1 MNFDLTVQVPKRKEF
16 IWNLLGSIANAST
29 SVVLLMAT
37 TQIAGTTEA
46 GLFSL
51 AIANAQLFITIGN
64 FGVRPYQATD
74 IYNRFQ
80 FEIYYTHRIVTC
92 MFMLLIS
99 FLYCFINHSNDKKFI
114 VIILFTILK
123 MVDAF
128 ADVLEGYM
136 QQLNRLDLAGFAWF
150 FRTALYSAAYSC
162 GLWFSRDIV
171 TAALAAIGVAVL
183 CLYLMLFMPVQRH
196 RGKIHVQFDAGLM
209 WQLTKEC
216 FPLFFALFLM
226 MYLINV
232 PKYAIDNQMS
242 LDNQTYYNIIY
253 MPAQVINLLSV
264 FAFKPLLTQM
274 AEYWNNNKIRD
285 LKQYIYRLYVYILG
299 ITILAMGT
307 AYVMGIPVLSLIYG
321 VELGHLK
328 PELLVILI
336 GGGFNAVVNML
347 YYVLTALRMQKN
359 ILISYVVVSLVAYV
373 IASWSV
379 KRWELMGAVCAYVT
393 LMCML
398 AIWMSIN
405 MYQRMNK
412 KDTH

>member
-1 MNFDLTVQVPKRKEF
+1 MNFDLTVQVSKRKEF

-29 SVVLLMAT
+29 SVILLMAT

-80 FEIYYTHRIVTC
+80 FEIYCTHRIVTC
-92 MFMLLIS
+92 IFMLLIS
-99 FLYCFINHSNDKKFI
+99 FLYCLINHSNDKKFI

-123 MVDAF
+123 LVDAF

-162 GLWFSRDIV
+162 GLWFSRDII

-196 RGKIHVQFDAGLM
+196 RGKIHVQFDTGLM

-216 FPLFFALFLM
+216 FPLFFTLFLM

-232 PKYAIDNQMS
+232 PKYVIDNQMS

-274 AEYWNNNKIRD
+274 AEYWNNNKVRE

-299 ITILAMGT
+299 ITILAMGS

-379 KRWELMGAVCAYVT
+379 KRWELMGAVCAYVV
-393 LMCML
+393 LMCLL
-398 AIWMSIN
+398 AVWMTIS
-405 MYQRMNK
+405 MYRCIARQK
-412 KDTH
+412 C

>member
-16 IWNLLGSIANAST
+16 FWNLVGSIANAST
-29 SVVLLMAT
+29 TVILLMAT
-37 TQIAGTTEA
+37 TQIVGTTEA

-92 MFMLLIS
+92 IFMLLIS
-99 FLYCFINHSNDKKFI
+99 FLYCFINHSDNKKYI

-136 QQLNRLDLAGFAWF
+136 QLLNRLDLAGFAWF

-162 GLWFSRDIV
+162 GLWLSRDIV
-171 TAALAAIGVAVL
+171 IAVLVAIGTAVL
-183 CLYLMLFMPVQRH
+183 CLYLMLLVPVQRY
-196 RGKIHVQFDAGLM
+196 RGKIHVWFDTRLM

-216 FPLFFALFLM
+216 FPLFLALFLM

-242 LDNQTYYNIIY
+242 LENQTYYNIIY

-274 AEYWNNNKIRD
+274 AEYWNNGNVGE
-285 LKQYIYRLYVYILG
+285 LKKYIYRLYSYILG
-299 ITILAMGT
+299 ITILGMGA
-307 AYVMGIPVLSLIYG
+307 AYILGIPVLSLIYG

-359 ILISYVVVSLVAYV
+359 ILTSYIVISLVAYV
-373 IASWSV
+373 IADWFV
-379 KRWELMGAVCAYVT
+379 RRWELMGAVCVYVV
-393 LMCML
+393 LMCLL
-398 AIWMSIN
+398 AVWMTIS
-405 MYQRMNK
+405 MYQCIERKN
-412 KDTH
+412 